1 MKNVVTSVYACVLL
15 VCGLFAQDS
24 SEVVQRI
31 DTVFAERP
39 IQELDPLHSDI
50 YIFVEKGSVKKP
62 KSYMS
67 GVSVDVNADLE
78 TFKRFYLKLLSSDY
92 GVKLKLKKEVLLAKH
107 VNLSAITNQEIH
119 VYSNLNQDDK
129 IVRFDFGVEF
139 PNGYSLDSAYDEG
152 AYLAMKRFVHE
163 VVQKY
168 YLDYF
173 NGLLENEQD
182 LNNDLLKQKDQLLTE
197 RNRLQNKEVQ
207 LIKQR
212 SNSERI
218 ILKSEKMIEKSQTK
232 INQREESIE
241 FSGRLLVIVEER
253 LATQNTKISEAEVM
267 DQGDLIK
274 EKTKIENEILGLK
287 KDITS
292 SEQVIVKNEQ
302 IITKNEARVEQE
314 KNQIGLGDEEIKLVQ
329 QQIAAKDV
337 EINTLDS
344 KIAVKQK
351 KISDLQSKTIRIQ

>member
-1 MKNVVTSVYACVLL
+1 MKKLFASFL
-15 VCGLFAQDS
+15 VSLVIGQGLMAQDS
-24 SEVVQRI
+24 TVVVEKI
-31 DTVFAERP
+31 DTVYMDVP
-39 IQELDPLHSDI
+39 IRELDPLHADI
-50 YIFVEKGSVKKP
+50 YIVVEKGSVKKP
-62 KSYMS
+62 KGYMS
-67 GVSVDVNADLE
+67 GVSVDVNANLE
-78 TFKRFYLKLLSSDY
+78 TFKDFYLKLMSSDY
-92 GVKLKLKKEVLLAKH
+92 GVKLRLKKEALMAKH

-119 VYSNLNQDDK
+119 VYSNLNQDDR
-129 IVRFDFGVEF
+129 IVRFDFGLEY
-139 PNGYSLDSAYDEG
+139 PNGYSLDSAYDE
-152 AYLAMKRFVHE
+152 ASFLAMKRFVYE
-163 VVQKY
+163 IVQKY

-173 NGLLENEQD
+173 NGLLENEQR
-182 LNNDLLKQKDQLLTE
+182 LNNDLLKEKDQLLTE

-207 LIKQR
+207 LTKQR

-232 INQREESIE
+232 INQGKEAIE

-253 LATQNTKISEAEVM
+253 LAKQNTKIAEAEVE

-292 SEQVIVKNEQ
+292 AEQAIVKNEQ

-314 KNQIGLGDEEIKLVQ
+314 KSAIALGDEEIKLVQ
-329 QQIAAKDV
+329 QQMAAKDV

-344 KIAVKQK
+344 KIDVKQN
-351 KISDLQSKTIRIQ
+351 KISDLQSKIIRIQ